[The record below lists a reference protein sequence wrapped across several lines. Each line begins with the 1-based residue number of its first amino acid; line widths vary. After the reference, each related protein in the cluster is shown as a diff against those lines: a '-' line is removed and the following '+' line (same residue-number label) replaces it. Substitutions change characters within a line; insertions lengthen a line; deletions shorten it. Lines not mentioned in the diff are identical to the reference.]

1 MAAPRRPDP
10 EPLPTSDLTVVV
22 IGTALWAVALVV
34 ALVLGDR
41 LDDQGRDSWVW
52 VTAAGVALG
61 LVGIRHLRRRR
72 ARSTDTG
79 DPSADR
85 STPNQA

>member
-10 EPLPTSDLTVVV
+10 EPLPTNDLTVVV
-22 IGTALWAVALVV
+22 VGTALWAVALVV

-41 LDDQGRDSWVW
+41 LDDQGRENWVW
-52 VTAAGVALG
+52 ITAAGVALG
-61 LVGIRHLRRRR
+61 GVGIRHLRRRR

-85 STPNQA
+85 PAPNET